1 MAGSVNKVILLGRLG
16 GDPEVRVSQD
26 GSKIARFSIATG
38 ETWKDKSTNEKK
50 ERTDWHKIVIF
61 SPGLSEIVE
70 KYLKKGSQVYLEG
83 QIRTR
88 KYTDQAGVEKST
100 TEVVLQG
107 YNCHLTMLDGRSDE
121 VQTVSSPNIE
131 NSKIDKKVDQG
142 IEEFDIED
150 EVPF

>member
-26 GSKIARFSIATG
+26 GSKIARFSLATG
-38 ETWKDKSTNEKK
+38 ESWKDKNTNEKK

-70 KYLKKGSQVYLEG
+70 KFLKKGSLIYLEG

-88 KYTDQAGVEKST
+88 KYSDQAGVEKTT

-107 YNCHLTMLDGRSDE
+107 YNCHLTMLDNKSDGI
-121 VQTVSSPNIE
+121 QNMNSPDIE
-131 NSKIDKKVDQG
+131 NSKLEKK
-142 IEEFDIED
+142 EEIPAQDFDIED